1 VSKRQSSKE
10 DPAEVIRGL
19 REEIRRHNHLYYV
32 EARPEISDREYDR
45 LYQRLVDLERAHP
58 ELVTPDSPTQ
68 RVGAEPVSEF
78 AQVPHRV
85 PMLSMDNTYSAE
97 EVREFDARLRRLL
110 PGEEIEYVVEIKI
123 DGVALSLRYEDG
135 LLVQGLTRGNGRV
148 GEDITANVRTIAQVP
163 LRLRW
168 TPAPVFEVRG
178 EVYMSRLAFARV
190 NEQREADGE
199 PPFANPRNATAG
211 SLKLLDPRI
220 TARRP
225 LRLFCY
231 ATGEVQGVT
240 FATHTEMLGALVRA
254 GLPVNT
260 HWTLCRTLDE
270 VLDACRRFEDLRD
283 DLDYQI
289 DGAVIKVNDLAQRER
304 AGATSKAPRWMIAY
318 KFEPDR
324 AETILRSVEAQVGKS
339 GVLTPVAHLDPVE
352 LSGTVVRHATLHN
365 YDEIARKDIRVG
377 DRVLIE
383 KAGEIIPQVVE
394 VLHEKRPKGAAAIA
408 PPSACPA
415 CGGEVRKDEGGV
427 FWRCTYP
434 LCPAQAK
441 QQIRHFASRIGMD
454 IEGLGPALIDQLVD
468 RGLVKDVADLYYL
481 DRKTLTGLERMGE
494 RSADNLVRAI
504 AESKGRGVRA
514 LIAALGIRHVGARA
528 AEILAEHYG
537 NMDALAAA
545 DEKDLAEIHE
555 IGEVMARSIVDF
567 FANPRTREVIAK
579 LKKAGVRMAAKAR
592 PLAAQALAGM
602 RVVVTGTLEH
612 YTRQQAE
619 EAIQRHGGRPASS
632 VSAKTD
638 LVVVGDSPGSKYEK
652 ARALGVPTVDE
663 AEFRRLIGEA

>member
-1 VSKRQSSKE
+1 VSKRQSRKE
-10 DPAEVIRGL
+10 DPAQVIERL

-32 EARPEISDREYDR
+32 EAHPEISDREYDR

-78 AQVPHRV
+78 VQVPHRV

-110 PGEEIEYVVEIKI
+110 PGEEVEYVVEIKI
-123 DGVALSLRYEDG
+123 DGVAVSLRYEDG

-148 GEDITANVRTIAQVP
+148 GEDITANVRTIGQVP

-168 TPAPVFEVRG
+168 TPGPVFEVRG
-178 EVYMSRLAFARV
+178 EVYMSRRGFVRV
-190 NEQREADGE
+190 NEQREAEGE
-199 PPFANPRNATAG
+199 PLFANPRNATAG

-231 ATGEVQGVT
+231 DVGEVVGAS
-240 FATHTEMLGALVRA
+240 FATHAEVLAALART
-254 GLPVNT
+254 GLPVNE

-270 VLDACRRFEDLRD
+270 VLAACTRLESLRD
-283 DLDYQI
+283 DLDYQV

-304 AGATSKAPRWMIAY
+304 LGATSKAPRWMIAY
-318 KFEPDR
+318 KFEPER
-324 AETILRSVEAQVGKS
+324 AETTLRSVEAQVGKS

-352 LSGTVVRHATLHN
+352 LSCTTVRNATLHN
-365 YDEIARKDIRVG
+365 YDEIARKNIRVG

-394 VLHEKRPKGAAAIA
+394 VLRDKRPPDAKKIS
-408 PPSACPA
+408 PPTACPA
-415 CGGEVRKDEGGV
+415 CGGEVKKDEGGV

-434 LCPAQAK
+434 LCPAQTK
-441 QQIRHFASRIGMD
+441 QQIRHFAGRGGMD
-454 IEGLGPALIDQLVD
+454 IEGLGPAVIDQLVD
-468 RGLVKDVADLYYL
+468 RGLVKDVADLYHL
-481 DRKTLTGLERMGE
+481 DRETLVSLERMAAK
-494 RSADNLVRAI
+494 SADNLVRAV
-504 AESKGRGVRA
+504 AESRNRGLRA

-537 NMDALAAA
+537 SLDALAAA
-545 DEKDLAEIHE
+545 DEKDLAQIHE

-567 FANPRTREVIAK
+567 FANPRTKRVIAR
-579 LKKAGVRMAAKAR
+579 LKKAGVRMSEHAR
-592 PLAAQALAGM
+592 PRTERALEGM

-612 YTRQQAE
+612 YTRKEIE
-619 EAIQRHGGRPASS
+619 EVILRHGGRPASS

-638 LVVVGDSPGSKYEK
+638 LVVVGDSPGSKYER
-652 ARALGVPTVDE
+652 ARALGVRIVDE
-663 AEFRRLIGEA
+663 AQFRRLTGEA